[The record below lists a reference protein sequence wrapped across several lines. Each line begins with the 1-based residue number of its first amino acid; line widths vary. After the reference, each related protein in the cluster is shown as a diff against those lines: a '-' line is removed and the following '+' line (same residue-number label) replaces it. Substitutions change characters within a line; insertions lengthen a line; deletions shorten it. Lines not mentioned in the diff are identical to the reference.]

1 VADKTVNPAR
11 RTPLLIW
18 TSSSAHLSRANSR
31 WPTCQSLCRSD
42 FTSGDRASSSDV
54 AARSLS
60 VSLTVLHIHTNDVL
74 RITLPSPCSRSCQI
88 SGIAWSPLF
97 VIHSNRF
104 EADPLAVG
112 APHCTIHIHHADA
125 VLDLLLSYGFTHT
138 IVRDSLHNPPGT
150 FHSYK

>member
-104 EADPLAVG
+104 EADRWQLVLPT
-112 APHCTIHIHHADA
+112 APYIYIMPDA